1 MFAIVIIAAS
11 VLLVDHYAFSH
22 NANTTTT
29 IPSAGPPLLMLTS
42 CKIGTFLFPT
52 ANSNGLS
59 QQYAGEKLTVSD
71 NWNTES
77 AVEVMS
83 LVVVFYDN
91 GTEVGSILA
100 SQNGNTESTSGAL
113 AYVNALNPSPAY
125 LTPGQS
131 RTWTLPAGWTG
142 SANSCTVV
150 KLNTSP
156 QAPRDQ
162 IGQFN

>member
-1 MFAIVIIAAS
+1 MRRRAAFAILFGTVVIAAF
-11 VLLVDHYAFSH
+11 VLLVNHYAFSQ

-42 CKIGTFLFPT
+42 CKIGTFSFPIVNT
-52 ANSNGLS
+52 SQS
-59 QQYAGEKLTVSD
+59 QQDAGEKITVSD
-71 NWNTES
+71 NWPTES
-77 AVEVMS
+77 TVEVMS

-100 SQNGNTESTSGAL
+100 SHNGTT
-113 AYVNALNPSPAY
+113 YVNGLEPSPIY
-125 LTPGQS
+125 LTFGQS
-131 RTWTLPAGWTG
+131 RTWTLLAGWTG

-156 QAPRDQ
+156 QVPRDQ
-162 IGQFN
+162 VGLFN